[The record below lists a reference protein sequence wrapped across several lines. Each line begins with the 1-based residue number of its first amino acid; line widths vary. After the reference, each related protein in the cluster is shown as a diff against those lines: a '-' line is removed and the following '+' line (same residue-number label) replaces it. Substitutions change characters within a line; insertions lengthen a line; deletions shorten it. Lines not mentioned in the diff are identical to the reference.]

1 MYLRDKEFKKAFD
14 IFSEAYAAGARS
26 PTVIMP
32 LARLFLQKGEV
43 DRAIRLMEEL
53 SARRAHDAELL
64 RMLGAYYQSV
74 QRFADYTRTLEK
86 LRVTAPRE
94 SDLRV
99 LGDIYNFQARYMD
112 QMAVLQELIYRGWG
126 KVADVTT
133 VAHFHAANGDVK
145 RALDVFDRFQSQTKV
160 VLDTQ
165 AMRLF
170 LNLLLDAGKPAEA
183 LSLSRQWSEASES
196 TSELWEIADLFI
208 NKGHP
213 EAALSLLATSVHGKP
228 TQLMSR
234 IRYGAL
240 LVGVERHQDAYDLL
254 AADIATAAPWPEAIE
269 VYATA
274 ALGLGKVEEV
284 LNILKNT
291 EEDIREEVLL
301 GAIEAAYYA
310 GLFQG
315 AKELRDLME
324 PESLSAR
331 PVLMSKVALAVGE
344 EDAARDW
351 VRRAEA
357 TPNLSPAATL
367 DLVSLLFKFDRP
379 TSARQ
384 RLKALLGD
392 PQLPGSLLLRAASVI
407 VGLEESAESLP
418 TFAAFHRQRA
428 DEVEVS
434 AAWALVASSAGA
446 WEDVRQWLKTLPES
460 KDRVAILVM
469 LYDAARGVR
478 QFRVAADAALM
489 LHAVDRSTAS
499 LLRLAQA
506 QHDAGLKA
514 ELRRTVE
521 AEQAAVAQWSAE
533 DATQLGD
540 ILLAAGE
547 FKTLLMSLQPFA
559 SRLEAHP
566 DLLTVWCRAE
576 IQNGDAL
583 TAFKRLHALSKDGR
597 LPASVTSVWIE
608 SALAAQ
614 QVEVAWE
621 AARGNMASLPEWVQT
636 GLIEFLLTRHKTQEA
651 KVALAE
657 LGDAFAHS
665 HPLLAAELALL
676 QGRQGEA
683 LRALDRVAQMP
694 AQDVRTTIKLA
705 SLWMRAG
712 KRQKALHLMPML
724 VSRLDIPHPLLM
736 DLARL
741 YLELDQIEQGARHL
755 ARVRQQQDTRLAS
768 AAWALLA
775 VRGAQRRDTYAWI
788 RQTPFSSADM
798 ALLHD
803 LYFASFEAEA
813 FDIAKDIAEK
823 LWRLAPSAAHRLLL
837 TQALLQVGDLTGA
850 LQSGKGLDVEDAQA
864 RQTYIAV
871 LTAAVKAGLPGKNAL
886 IALLAED
893 LARAHGAEQSR
904 LLFDLAALQA
914 YDIILPYLS
923 KLARTD
929 LTWVEL
935 YGEALVKT
943 GQETAARE
951 FLLQQAMRP
960 DVPSKRRREFAARL
974 LAQGEKESAGL
985 IYRALAAEHGPQSED
1000 MSQLLYLWGPRPL
1013 PADLVWLTER
1023 AQRSTG
1029 QTRGAWL
1036 AIMASVGAWREIVDL
1051 VKAWG
1056 AAEEM
1061 RSDVRAVAVRAL
1073 HEIGAVD
1080 ALQAAL
1086 ADALQHEHDPQTL
1099 RSCMAIAW
1107 ERRLSDLAYQFG
1119 SRLVAMQEA
1128 EASQLKILGS
1138 IAYSRGNF
1146 AEAKGLLSRYLAV
1159 DGKVD
1164 FESHFHMAEILVH
1177 EGDVLGGRDH
1187 YLTSLEQIEAAAH
1200 PSLFMARLRG
1210 LIFQR
1215 LRRYDEAIIVFEQ
1228 LLKENPNHQGL
1239 RADLEETL
1247 LLQRT
1252 PAHTAAQSGRRR

>member
-1 MYLRDKEFKKAFD
+1 MYWRDKEFKKAFD

-43 DRAIRLMEEL
+43 DRAIRLIEEL
-53 SARRAHDAELL
+53 SARRLHDAELL
-64 RMLGAYYQSV
+64 RMLGAYYQSA

-86 LRVTAPRE
+86 LRLTAPRE
-94 SDLRV
+94 SDLRA
-99 LGDIYNFQARYMD
+99 LGDIYNFQARYME
-112 QMAVLQELIYRGWG
+112 QMAVLQELIDRGWG
-126 KVADVTT
+126 NVADVATM
-133 VAHFHAANGDVK
+133 AHFHAANGDVK
-145 RALDVFDRFQSQTKV
+145 RALHVFDSLQLQTKV
-160 VLDTQ
+160 ILDTQ
-165 AMRLF
+165 AMRL
-170 LNLLLDAGKPAEA
+170 LLSLLLDAGKHAEA
-183 LSLSRQWSEASES
+183 LSLSRQWSKASES
-196 TSELWEIADLFI
+196 ASELWEIADLFI
-208 NKGHP
+208 HKGHP
-213 EAALSLLATSVHGKP
+213 EAALALFATSVHGKP
-228 TQLMSR
+228 EKLMSR

-240 LVGVERHQDAYDLL
+240 LVSLERHQDAYELL
-254 AADIATAAPWPEAIE
+254 AADIATAAPWPEAID

-274 ALGLGKVEEV
+274 ALGLGKVDEV
-284 LNILKNT
+284 LSLLKHT
-291 EEDIREEVLL
+291 EEDVREEVLL
-301 GAIEAAYYA
+301 AAIEAAYYA

-331 PVLMSKVALAVGE
+331 PVLMGQLALAIGE

-357 TPNLSPAATL
+357 TPNLTPEATL
-367 DLVSLLFKFDRP
+367 ELASLLFKFDRP

-384 RLKALLGD
+384 RLKALLDD
-392 PQLPGSLLLRAASVI
+392 PQLSGSLLLRVASVL

-428 DEVEVS
+428 AEVEVS
-434 AAWALVASSAGA
+434 AAWALVASSAGE
-446 WEDVRQWLKTLPES
+446 WKDVRQWLQTLPES

-469 LYDAARGVR
+469 LHDAARGVR
-478 QFRVAADAALM
+478 RFRVAVDAALM

-499 LLRLAQA
+499 FLRLAQA
-506 QHDAGLKA
+506 QLDAGFKEDLQRA
-514 ELRRTVE
+514 VE
-521 AEQAAVAQWSAE
+521 AEQAAVAQWSVE
-533 DATQLGD
+533 DATRLGA

-547 FKTLLMSLQPFA
+547 FKTLLRSLQPFA
-559 SRLEAHP
+559 RHLEAHP
-566 DLLTVWCRAE
+566 ALLTVWCRAE
-576 IQNGDAL
+576 MQNGEAL
-583 TAFKRLHALSKDGR
+583 TAFKRLHALSKAGR
-597 LPASVTSVWIE
+597 LPPSGKSLLIE
-608 SALAAQ
+608 SALTAQ
-614 QVEVAWE
+614 RVEAAWE
-621 AARGNMASLPEWVQT
+621 EAKGDMASLPEWVQT
-636 GLIEFLLTRHKTQEA
+636 GLVEFLLTRHKTQEA
-651 KVALAE
+651 EAALAE

-676 QGRQGEA
+676 QGRQREA
-683 LRALDRVAQMP
+683 LHALDRVAQMP
-694 AQDVRTTIKLA
+694 DQDVRTTIKLG

-724 VSRLDIPHPLLM
+724 ASRLDIPHTLLM

-741 YLELDQIEQGARHL
+741 YLELDQAEQGASHL
-755 ARVRQQQDTRLAS
+755 ARVRRQQDTHPAS
-768 AAWALLA
+768 AAWVLLA
-775 VRGAQRRDTYAWI
+775 VRSAQRRDAYAWI

-798 ALLHD
+798 AFLHD
-803 LYFASFEAEA
+803 LYFATFEAKA

-837 TQALLQVGDLTGA
+837 TQALFQAGDLTGA
-850 LQSGKGLDVEDAQA
+850 LQAGKGLDVKDAQA
-864 RQTYIAV
+864 RQTYTAV
-871 LTAAVKAGLPGKNAL
+871 LTAAVKAGLPGKNTL

-893 LARAHGAEQSR
+893 LARAHGADQSR
-904 LLFDLAALQA
+904 LLFDLVALQA
-914 YDIILPYLS
+914 YDSVLPYLS
-923 KLARTD
+923 KLAQTD

-935 YGEALVKT
+935 YWEALVKT
-943 GQETAARE
+943 GQAAAARE

-974 LAQGEKESAGL
+974 LAQGEKESASL
-985 IYRALAAEHGPQSED
+985 IYRALAAQHGPQSED
-1000 MSQLLYLWGPRPL
+1000 MSQLLYLWGPRPF
-1013 PADLVWLTER
+1013 PADIVWLTDR
-1023 AQRSTG
+1023 AKSSSG
-1029 QTRGAWL
+1029 QARGAWL

-1051 VKAWG
+1051 TKTG
-1056 AAEEM
+1056 RAAQEI
-1061 RSDVRAVAVRAL
+1061 RSDVRAIALRAL
-1073 HEIGAVD
+1073 HEVGTVD
-1080 ALQAAL
+1080 ELQAAL

-1107 ERRLSDLAYQFG
+1107 ERRLSDLAYRFG
-1119 SRLVAMQEA
+1119 LRLLAMQEA
-1128 EASQLKILGS
+1128 EASQLKILAS
-1138 IAYSRGNF
+1138 IAYSRRNF
-1146 AEAKGLLSRYLAV
+1146 TEAKGLLSRYLAV
-1159 DGKVD
+1159 DGKAD

-1187 YLTSLEQIEAAAH
+1187 YLTSLEQIEAATH

-1215 LRRYDEAIIVFEQ
+1215 LRRYDEAIIVFEH